1 MPRLPDSTLRE
12 SRASG
17 RAGAQKRGDGTL
29 YEEGTIMA
37 QFAKEFE
44 RSEEELTRLATN
56 AEKDLSSWLR
66 EVKKEAVG
74 IL

>member
-1 MPRLPDSTLRE
+1 
-12 SRASG
+12 
-17 RAGAQKRGDGTL
+17 
-29 YEEGTIMA
+29 MA